1 MRAQPGTKS
10 PPYRRVPTIQSFGSH
25 AKSAP
30 PTERIPV
37 SQRLGTQTD
46 AEDSTVMRVPAKAL
60 AARVQ
65 GSIAEL
71 PKRKPGRPPGR
82 KVAQS
87 SPKLT
92 AGSTSHKRKIQG
104 SKPPTYSQDT
114 SDRVSKRKIKTALR
128 NLLCVLELEQ
138 KDRNSHNL

>member
-30 PTERIPV
+30 PSTERIPV

-46 AEDSTVMRVPAKAL
+46 AEDSTVMRVPA
-60 AARVQ
+60 R
-65 GSIAEL
+65 
-71 PKRKPGRPPGR
+71 RPPGR